1 MWQLPPAPL
10 SQQQLRDPPTPPP
23 AHRDS
28 IVWRRLTDYGV
39 VVGAEGVVVVTH
51 ADLVLCHCLAGD
63 KLVQVWD
70 RGSSTSRHGRRQ
82 HP

>member
-10 SQQQLRDPPTPPP
+10 SQQQLRDSPPPP

-51 ADLVLCHCLAGD
+51 ANLVLCHRLTRD
-63 KLVQVWD
+63 KLVHVN
-70 RGSSTSRHGRRQ
+70 RGS
-82 HP
+82 